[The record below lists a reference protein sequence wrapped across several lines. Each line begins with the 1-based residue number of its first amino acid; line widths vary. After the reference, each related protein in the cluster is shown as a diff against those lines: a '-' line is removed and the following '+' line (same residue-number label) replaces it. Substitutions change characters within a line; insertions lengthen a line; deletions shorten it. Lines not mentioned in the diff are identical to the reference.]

1 MGLFGW
7 KSNAGGFMDQIR
19 CDESSYLIWKWHP
32 YGSNQGKNNRE
43 NAIRWGSSLRVKEG
57 EVAVFVYNQP
67 DGVVQDFIEGPYDA
81 LIETDNMPVLA
92 GIIGLAYEGGTP
104 FQAEVYFIN
113 QAKIIQ
119 TSFVVPYFDLYD
131 SRYPD
136 LGVPTA
142 VRGKITFNIADYHEF
157 IKLHRL
163 ANFDLATFESQVKDS
178 VARYVKTV
186 VANYPD
192 EHNVSALQI
201 ERNISAIN
209 ELVEKNIQ
217 KRFARDFGVNVTA
230 VDISAID
237 VDKSSAGYIQLKAI
251 TQDIAAATTV
261 AQAEMNIKN
270 IHDMQRINMENIEET
285 QRIQREE
292 AQYAQRKQTQ
302 SQHFAAYQLE
312 QQANVGIAGAN
323 ALGQMGNNGA
333 TEISGG
339 GGMNPAA
346 MMTGMVMG
354 GAIGQNMAGIMNGM
368 ANGLNTS
375 HSPDGNSLQNGS
387 VPPLAN
393 NESYYIVSNGQAVGP
408 YTQAFLIQM
417 ISAGTLNSGSLVWK
431 PGMENWTSAGSLPE
445 LSYLFESQNASM
457 PPIPPIPKES

>member
-1 MGLFGW
+1 M
-7 KSNAGGFMDQIR
+7 
-19 CDESSYLIWKWHP
+19 
-32 YGSNQGKNNRE
+32 
-43 NAIRWGSSLRVKEG
+43 
-57 EVAVFVYNQP
+57 
-67 DGVVQDFIEGPYDA
+67 
-81 LIETDNMPVLA
+81 
-92 GIIGLAYEGGTP
+92 
-104 FQAEVYFIN
+104 
-113 QAKIIQ
+113 
-119 TSFVVPYFDLYD
+119 VPYFDLYD
-131 SRYPD
+131 PRYPD

-163 ANFDLATFESQVKDS
+163 ANFDLTTFESQIKDS
-178 VARYVKTV
+178 VSRYVKTV

-201 ERNISAIN
+201 ERKISAIN
-209 ELVEKNIQ
+209 ELVEKNIRE
-217 KRFARDFGVNVTA
+217 RFARNFGVNVTA

-292 AQYAQRKQTQ
+292 AQYAQHKQTQ
-302 SQHFAAYQLE
+302 TSHFAAYQLE

-368 ANGLNTS
+368 ASGLNT
-375 HSPDGNSLQNGS
+375 PQNSIESSVQNGS
-387 VPPLAN
+387 VPPIAN
-393 NESYYIVSNGQAVGP
+393 NESYYIVSNGQAAGP
-408 YTQAFLIQM
+408 YTQAFMIQM
-417 ISAGTLNSGSLVWK
+417 VSAGTLNYGSLVWK
-431 PGMENWTSAGSLPE
+431 PGMENWTSAGALPE
-445 LSYLFESQNASM
+445 LSYLFESPNASM
-457 PPIPPIPKES
+457 PPMPPIPKESSDRK